1 MPKFAANL
9 SLLFTDVPFCERFAR
24 ATAAG
29 FSGVEYLFPY
39 EYPASDIADWL
50 RANNSSTQLNMKQK
64 NAATPTPA
72 LIKGKKIMMKKRG
85 KV

>member
-50 RANNSSTQLNMKQK
+50 RANDLEQVLFNLSAGDW
-64 NAATPTPA
+64 AA
-72 LIKGKKIMMKKRG
+72 GERG
-85 KV
+85 LACKHRVRRNDFD